1 MEEKIKTLET
11 LVEANSHV
19 SVEWIMKNI
28 LGIDPVLFNRK
39 LKIEKI
45 LNGRRS

>member
-19 SVEWIMKNI
+19 RVEWIMKNI
-28 LGIDPVLFNRK
+28 LGLDPVLFERKRK
-39 LKIEKI
+39 LNKI